1 MSSTLVK
8 CPLVQPYTSLT
19 PGHCLVHASC
29 RNDSLSDLPKCHDC
43 FLSLYQLEFSLGN
56 RNYPRYF
63 RARRLLEGLKGQEA
77 ATFLWVVRSLVLI
90 VIQRYESCYCNSF
103 LNSPRWWPP
112 IHMQSP
118 ATIKLKALEACLA
131 AAGIQCLSR
140 FWHPNLTKAPNL
152 EEPNLNSQS

>member
-90 VIQRYESCYCNSF
+90 VIQRYESCS
-103 LNSPRWWPP
+103 
-112 IHMQSP
+112 
-118 ATIKLKALEACLA
+118 KLLKLVWQQQEYNVFPVS
-131 AAGIQCLSR
+131 GIQISQK
-140 FWHPNLTKAPNL
+140 HPIWKNLI
-152 EEPNLNSQS
+152 